1 MFQARVN
8 RTDKITA
15 QKTCSPGCTQK
26 NANCRKRKLRRA
38 VWQRATGRKSGSAA
52 LNWLTVN
59 KSVCNGNLL
68 YYSLHS
74 THSKFLQQAIDGQDN
89 QCRFH
94 MWDDMWAKIWKPVQG
109 MSPYALQREATA
121 GAEAS
126 RSWDPSWEK
135 RAPVPTPRA
144 RERKQQARSGS
155 RACGDPITQW

>member
-94 MWDDMWAKIWKPVQG
+94 MWDDMWAKIWKPVDLLAHLMGKWWWPRLPLPTSHWVFLQLLLLSDQCGHLIPWGRSFTHAGKPHSQG
-109 MSPYALQREATA
+109 QR
-121 GAEAS
+121 
-126 RSWDPSWEK
+126 
-135 RAPVPTPRA
+135 
-144 RERKQQARSGS
+144 Q
-155 RACGDPITQW
+155 